1 MFGLVQGEI
10 SVSTSSQGKGF
21 VTRSRIC
28 NTSVS
33 LEILFETSL
42 FLLKTSPFRSSCWE
56 ILVML
61 DMVFK
66 GDQSKNM

>member
-1 MFGLVQGEI
+1 MFGLVQGQI
-10 SVSTSSQGKGF
+10 ISSQGKGF
-21 VTRSRIC
+21 VTRSRTC
-28 NTSVS
+28 NTSVA

-42 FLLKTSPFRSSCWE
+42 FLLKTSPFRSSYMCWE

-61 DMVFK
+61 YMVFK